1 MSDIL
6 PNNPFLP
13 LLKDQKWRLNNF
25 YCIIPETPVDGKT
38 IIPFKLREAQEELL
52 DVMHPRIIVAKC
64 RKVGYSTLLALM
76 CLDNCLFNKNYK
88 ASVLDY
94 KEVSAY
100 DKLEMLKI
108 AWHNSEEHAENQ
120 AVRAM
125 WKYIKQRI
133 TLVSESKSELR
144 WSNGSS
150 FTASTTTMG
159 ASPNLLW
166 VSELGPLSV
175 HAPDRAAKI
184 KRGSL
189 NSVAPDAQLIIESTA
204 EGAHGVFYDLLQ
216 LGLEGMGKDRLEK
229 TEYKLLFKPWQ
240 LHPSYKI
247 DNADESKLEEPTLKY
262 AEELK
267 KSHNIEFTTEQLLW
281 YQIKRKEIGEDIY
294 SQYPSTFEESIQ
306 TSTTGAIYPQM
317 ISLRTQGKIR
327 EIQYEPEYPL
337 YTSWDLGISD
347 TTVGI
352 LFQECGRDILIHDS
366 WSTTGTGCDA
376 VAKKIASWEREYN
389 TNITKNFLPHD
400 AGRRDIGS
408 GKTYIEQLCQAGVFR
423 KSAVIL
429 PQCNSVWSG
438 IRYWRQLFPR
448 TWIHTRCNNTHTGLD
463 GISLPSLIQ
472 CLTNYKKSEKSGQ
485 PLHDIY
491 SNGADA
497 FRYIA
502 ESHQLG
508 LFQGTSAEIQRNKI
522 NRQTSQKADFRL
534 N

>member
-13 LLKDQKWRLNNF
+13 KLQDQKWRLSNF

-52 DVMHPRIIVAKC
+52 DNLHNRVIINKC
-64 RKVGYSTLLALM
+64 RKIGYSTLLALL

-108 AWHNSEEHAENQ
+108 AWHNSEDHAENQ

-125 WKYIKQRI
+125 WKYIKQRL
-133 TLVSESKSELR
+133 TLVSESKGELR

-150 FTASTTTMG
+150 FSASTTTMG
-159 ASPNLLW
+159 SSPNLLW
-166 VSELGPLSV
+166 ISELGPLSV

-216 LGLEGMGKDRLEK
+216 LGLESLGKDNLEK
-229 TEYKLLFKPWQ
+229 TEYKLIFKPWQ

-247 DNADESKLEEPTLKY
+247 DNAKPELIEESTQKY

-267 KSHNIEFTTEQLLW
+267 KSHNIDFTTDQLLW
-281 YQIKRKEIGEDIY
+281 YQIKRKEIGEDIF
-294 SQYPSTFEESIQ
+294 SQFPSTFEESVM
-306 TSTTGAIYPQM
+306 TSSTGAIYPQI
-317 ISLRTQGKIR
+317 ISLKTQGRVK
-327 EIQYEPEYPL
+327 EVDYEPEYPL
-337 YTSWDLGISD
+337 YTAWDLGISD

-352 LFQECGRDILIHDS
+352 LFQECGRDIIIHDS
-366 WSTTGTGCDA
+366 WSTTGVGCEH
-376 VAKKIASWEREYN
+376 VAKRISDWEREYN
-389 TNITKNFLPHD
+389 NNISKNFLPHD
-400 AGRRDIGS
+400 SNRRDLGS
-408 GKTYIEQLCQAGVFR
+408 GKTYVEQLCNAGVFR
-423 KSAVIL
+423 KSVVVL
-429 PQCNSVWSG
+429 PQTQSVWNG
-438 IRYWRQLFPR
+438 IRHWRQLFPR
-448 TWIHTRCNNTHTGLD
+448 LWIHPRTNKHYTGID
-463 GISLPSLIQ
+463 SITLPSLMD
-472 CLTNYKKSEKSGQ
+472 CLVNYRKNEKTGQ
-485 PLHDIY
+485 PLHDLY
-491 SNGADA
+491 SHGADA

-502 ESHQLG
+502 EAHLLG
-508 LFQGTSAEIQRNKI
+508 LFHGTNADIQRAKI
-522 NRQTSQKADFRL
+522 RRSTTQSGDFVMS
-534 N
+534 

>member
-1 MSDIL
+1 MSEIL

-13 LLKDQKWRLNNF
+13 KLQDQRWRLSNF

-52 DVMHPRIIVAKC
+52 DNLHNRVIINKC
-64 RKVGYSTLLALM
+64 RKIGYSTLLALL

-108 AWHNSEEHAENQ
+108 AWHNSEKHAENA
-120 AVRAM
+120 AVRSM
-125 WKYIKQRI
+125 WSYIKQRL
-133 TLVSESKSELR
+133 TLVSESKGELR

-159 ASPNLLW
+159 SSPNLLW
-166 VSELGPLSV
+166 ISELGPLSL

-189 NSVAPDAQLIIESTA
+189 NSVAPDSQLVIESTA

-216 LGLEGMGKDRLEK
+216 LGLESFGKEHLDK
-229 TEYKLLFKPWQ
+229 SEYKLIFKPWQ

-247 DNADESKLEEPTLKY
+247 DNADPERIEESTRTY
-262 AEELK
+262 AAELK
-267 KSHNIEFTTEQLLW
+267 KSHNIDLTDCQLLW
-281 YQIKRKEIGEDIY
+281 YQQKKKEIGEDIF
-294 SQYPSTFEESIQ
+294 SQFPSTFEESIQ
-306 TSTTGAIYPQM
+306 TSSTGAIYPQ
-317 ISLRTQGKIR
+317 IVSLRTQGRIR
-327 EIQYEPEYPL
+327 EVQYEQEYPL
-337 YTSWDLGISD
+337 YTAWDLGISD

-352 LFQECGRDILIHDS
+352 LFQECGRDLLILDS
-366 WSTTGTGCDA
+366 WSTTGEGCEA
-376 VAKKIASWEREYN
+376 VAKQIARWEREYN
-389 TNITKNFLPHD
+389 CNIGKNFLPHD

-463 GISLPSLIQ
+463 SISLPSLLQ
-472 CLTNYKKSEKSGQ
+472 CLTNYRKSEKSGQ

-502 ESHQLG
+502 EAHQLG
-508 LFQGTSAEIQRNKI
+508 LFIGTSAEIQKHKI
-522 NRQTSQKADFRL
+522 NRQTVQKADFRL
-534 N
+534 A